1 MKKLLSIL
9 GGGCG
14 GGCKKIFAALLTVAM
29 LVSAMPVVYGIAP
42 QVIDKGELGLG
53 VENTEND
60 TLEVVG
66 NRNQYTM
73 TVTEGQTVSVYTE
86 TGTLDDTA
94 LNIALEDPAGTF
106 IEGSR
111 WNVDE
116 ADLSAT
122 MPLYNDDYGDGYKS
136 CIQHTYES
144 AGTVYIQVGDY
155 EDSDSGDYTV
165 TAVDGQDCGATDEY
179 DHFTY
184 VNPDTQAE
192 EDHRFDIS
200 LNAFLEGASPDSGN
214 SPLAFFYRT
223 NPALSGDSEEY
234 LYGYGFGYFSDSYG
248 YSFGFGY
255 GFGYGYDYFID
266 NYDSFGMAGEWAKF
280 GLGLGES
287 YGNFTLPIDDNGEIT
302 LENEFPLEGAG
313 SLEGLEIFLPA
324 GLVMAGEDGWDG
336 TINVEGGTDLPG
348 VLDDNFNS
356 ANVVNVYTGG
366 HAVGLSVPAVVKVPY
381 ANFDYV
387 ATPTVRIV
395 GADNVEYPV
404 YTCDDVQYI
413 GNSEDADQLKTLDN
427 YTLSDN
433 TSLNYM
439 EQCYIYYNDY
449 VYVATNHFTTFAA
462 GPAHTTSN
470 NGGGSFTTKKV
481 AKVEAVTP
489 VATKVTD
496 FADLLTLA
504 TTSWRYPVIQK
515 MLDLGLFKGT
525 LVGGKLYFN
534 MDNTMTRAM
543 AATVI
548 ARYMGYDDT
557 TVVTTAPFEDVATT
571 TWYASSVAYLKAQG
585 VVAEAAK
592 FNPNESVTRAQ
603 FFKMLVESYMKL
615 HPSVVTEWTASM
627 AKESTYF
634 TDVTKANWYVG
645 YMALAAEKGLL
656 GGYMEGGLRY
666 VKGTKSVSRVE
677 AGSMLVNMLAL

>member
-14 GGCKKIFAALLTVAM
+14 GGCKKTFAALLTVAM
-29 LVSAMPVVYGIAP
+29 LVSILPTTFASSWAP
-42 QVIDKGELGLG
+42 SYVEFTESGSGE
-53 VENTEND
+53 TH
-60 TLEVVG
+60 T
-66 NRNQYTM
+66 R
-73 TVTEGQTVSVYTE
+73 
-86 TGTLDDTA
+86 LDDDSNA
-94 LNIALEDPAGTF
+94 LLE
-106 IEGSR
+106 
-111 WNVDE
+111 NV
-116 ADLSAT
+116 
-122 MPLYNDDYGDGYKS
+122 
-136 CIQHTYES
+136 
-144 AGTVYIQVGDY
+144 
-155 EDSDSGDYTV
+155 
-165 TAVDGQDCGATDEY
+165 
-179 DHFTY
+179 
-184 VNPDTQAE
+184 
-192 EDHRFDIS
+192 
-200 LNAFLEGASPDSGN
+200 SPDGGN
-214 SPLAFFYRT
+214 SPLSFFYRT
-223 NPALSGDSEEY
+223 NPALSGDSEEF

-248 YSFGFGY
+248 YSFGYGY
-255 GFGYGYDYFID
+255 GFGYGYDYFAD
-266 NYDSFGMAGEWAKF
+266 YAPFDMNWAKF
-280 GLGLGES
+280 GIGLGES

-302 LENEFPLEGAG
+302 LENEFPLEGTG

-324 GLVMAGEDGWDG
+324 GLVMTGSEGWDG
-336 TINVEGGTDLPG
+336 TINISGADELSSDLPTTFK
-348 VLDDNFNS
+348 DFFDS
-356 ANVVNVYTGG
+356 ANVVTVETGG
-366 HAVGLSVPAVVKVPY
+366 YAVGLSKAAVVKVPY
-381 ANFDYV
+381 ANFDNV
-387 ATPTVRIV
+387 ETPIVRIV
-395 GADNVEYPV
+395 GADDEEYPV
-404 YTCDDVQYI
+404 YACEGTYLGSTDPYSDGELIV
-413 GNSEDADQLKTLDN
+413 SAN
-427 YTLSDN
+427 YDLAPNTDLLHSD
-433 TSLNYM
+433 
-439 EQCYIYYNDY
+439 QCYIYYNDY
-449 VYVATNHFTTFAA
+449 VYIATNHFTTFAA

-470 NGGGSFTTKKV
+470 GGGGGSYTAKKV
-481 AKVEAVTP
+481 AKEEAVTP
-489 VATKVTD
+489 AATKVTD

-557 TVVTTAPFEDVATT
+557 TIVTTAPFEDVATT
-571 TWYASSVAYLKAQG
+571 TWYASSVAYLKSQG